1 MDASSKAAFGPV
13 RHRMITWIFPA
24 PAASS
29 SSSGS
34 ASRRPPASA
43 QAKPSTASPIIFDR
57 DHWRIENGCH
67 YILNVHWNW
76 YEGRCTIRTGHRP
89 ENITAPSGFAIGV
102 IRSKSQDTVAATNP
116 VAGAERPPGL
126 VLPSQEGQFPLSPAS
141 PPREGLLERIRR
153 VYCRLGMATRVPVF
167 PARCPS
173 RWVAAGTTE
182 PEFRRL
188 AGTRS
193 SAPYVP
199 PRIPLRFSRCG
210 GLGGVEY
217 SRDCTPNPGRRQI
230 VAMGRDFAE
239 AGFSFEVSER
249 TRDSPSKP

>member
-1 MDASSKAAFGPV
+1 MPLHPQRALELVRGSLHHPHWPQTRKHHRTEWL
-13 RHRMITWIFPA
+13 RHRRYPLQV
-24 PAASS
+24 PRY
-29 SSSGS
+29 
-34 ASRRPPASA
+34 RR
-43 QAKPSTASPIIFDR
+43 R
-57 DHWRIENGCH
+57 DH
-67 YILNVHWNW
+67 
-76 YEGRCTIRTGHRP
+76 
-89 ENITAPSGFAIGV
+89 
-102 IRSKSQDTVAATNP
+102 P